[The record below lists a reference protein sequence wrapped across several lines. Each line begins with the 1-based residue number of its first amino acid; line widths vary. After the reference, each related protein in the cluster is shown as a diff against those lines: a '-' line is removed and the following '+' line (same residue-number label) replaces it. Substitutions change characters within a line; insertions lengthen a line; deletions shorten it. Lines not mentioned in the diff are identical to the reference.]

1 MPNSYF
7 QFNQFTIHQD
17 RCAMK
22 VCTDACMLGAWFAEK
37 VPPWSFVLDIGSGT
51 GLLMLMLAQK
61 LSGEIIG
68 IELDLGSFTQLRENI
83 AQSPWKDRLKAYPG
97 DIRSFVFPDKFDF
110 IISNPPF
117 FEGDLATAS
126 DSKNLAR
133 HSKELR
139 LAELIQVIDTN
150 LKHSGSFGILLPFH
164 RMAYF
169 VELAAGH
176 AFHLQEKLLV
186 RQSPQHDYFRAILH
200 FSRSKE
206 NFVPFGELS
215 IKNQEGEYSQEFVE
229 LMKDYYLHL

>member
-1 MPNSYF
+1 MSNTYF
-7 QFNQFTIHQD
+7 QFKQFVIQQD

-22 VCTDACMLGAWFAEK
+22 VCTDACVLGAWFAEK

-61 LSGEIIG
+61 LSGEIVG

-97 DIRSFVFPDKFDF
+97 DIRGFVFSDKFDF

-117 FEGDLATAS
+117 FEGDLATGS

-150 LKHSGSFGILLPFH
+150 LKISGSFGILLPYH
-164 RMAYF
+164 RTGYF
-169 VELAAGH
+169 EELAASH
-176 AFHLQEKLLV
+176 DFHLQEKLLV
-186 RQSPQHDYFRAILH
+186 RQTPQHDYFRTILH

-206 NFVPFGELS
+206 NFVPTGELG
-215 IKNQEGEYSQEFVE
+215 IKNDEDAYSEEFRE